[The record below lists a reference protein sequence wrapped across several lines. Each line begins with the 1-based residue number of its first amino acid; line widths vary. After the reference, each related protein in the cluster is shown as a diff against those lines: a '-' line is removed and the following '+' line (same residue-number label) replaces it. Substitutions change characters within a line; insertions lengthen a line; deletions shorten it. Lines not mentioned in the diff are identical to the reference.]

1 MFEDHRWASVRR
13 LHQVAADRRRHT
25 GRYVVGLALF
35 ASFAVVGCGGN
46 SSSTA
51 GAGGSATSS
60 NTSPS
65 GSANL
70 AYAQAQVNKYKAVPT
85 FPQLPPVPAKKAA
98 GKKVSL
104 IPFSTAVPFIAQAT
118 NSAAAALKQAGVTAQ
133 QYPSQG
139 QLSQI
144 QQAFGNAISAKDN
157 AVGLFSVSPGTIGPQ
172 LSAAATAGIPAVIG
186 HVTPNGT
193 PLAPHAAAQTTGP
206 FDEAARLMADYVIA
220 NSKGHADVLIATSNE
235 QMPAP
240 GMVKA
245 INDELHK
252 YCASGCATTTV
263 NVAIADWAQKLQSQV
278 QSSLIADPKINY
290 ILPLFDSGVQFVLPG
305 ITAAGATNRV
315 KVATFNG
322 TPFVLDDIAKGNTVI
337 ADVGESTRWLGRAL
351 ADQLFRVVTG
361 TKPLVNEHT
370 PYRVFD
376 KSNVKEAG
384 SPAQLGQGYGSG
396 DISGYNKVWGLG

>member
-1 MFEDHRWASVRR
+1 
-13 LHQVAADRRRHT
+13 
-25 GRYVVGLALF
+25 
-35 ASFAVVGCGGN
+35 
-46 SSSTA
+46 
-51 GAGGSATSS
+51 
-60 NTSPS
+60 
-65 GSANL
+65 
-70 AYAQAQVNKYKAVPT
+70 
-85 FPQLPPVPAKKAA
+85 
-98 GKKVSL
+98 
-104 IPFSTAVPFIAQAT
+104 VPFIAQAT
-118 NSAAAALKQAGVTAQ
+118 NSTAGALKQAGVTAQ

-144 QQAFGNAISAKDN
+144 QQAFGNAISAKDD
-157 AVGLFSVSPGTIGPQ
+157 AIGLFSVSPGTIGPQ
-172 LSAAATAGIPAVIG
+172 LTASANAGVPAVIG

-220 NSKGHADVLIATSNE
+220 NSKGHADVLVVTSNE

-252 YCASGCATTTV
+252 YCGSGCATTTV

-278 QSSLIADPKINY
+278 QSSLIANPKINY

-322 TPFVLDDIAKGNTVI
+322 TPFVLDDIAKGNIVI

-361 TKPLVNEHT
+361 TTPLVNEHT
-370 PYRVFD
+370 PYRIFD
-376 KSNVKEAG
+376 KSNVNDAG

-396 DISGYNKVWGLG
+396 DISGYNKVWGLS